1 MYSNMLNV
9 TKAIQSFNEDLVTA
23 VCKELGHEDKAVELI
38 KKLLVSIKM
47 PKEKKDP
54 NRIRKPKN
62 AYMFFC
68 DELREKTKDEM
79 LAVLKKDGK
88 NDSKVSVTDVSKKLG
103 TMWGALSDKKKE
115 KYKKLQ
121 EKDIERYEE
130 QR

>member
-1 MYSNMLNV
+1 MYSNMLSV
-9 TKAIQSFNEDLVTA
+9 TKALQTFNEDLVTA
-23 VCKELGHEDKAVELI
+23 VCKELDQEDKAPDLI

-54 NRIRKPKN
+54 NRVRKPKN

-68 DELREKTKDEM
+68 DEHREKTKDDM
-79 LAVLKKDGK
+79 LAALKKEGD
-88 NDSKVSVTDVSKKLG
+88 DSKVSVTDVSKKLG
-103 TMWGALSDKKKE
+103 TMWGSITDKKKE

-121 EKDIERYEE
+121 EKDVERYEE